1 MIPYPIDGHVLC
13 FELAYHDFVNSVG
26 RPEICTVHDLAI
38 RAAIVGKRISGDEF
52 DEGFRSY
59 VEIVESH

>member
-1 MIPYPIDGHVLC
+1 
-13 FELAYHDFVNSVG
+13 VNSVG
-26 RPEICTVHDLAI
+26 RPEICTVHHLAI

-59 VEIVESH
+59 VEIVQSH